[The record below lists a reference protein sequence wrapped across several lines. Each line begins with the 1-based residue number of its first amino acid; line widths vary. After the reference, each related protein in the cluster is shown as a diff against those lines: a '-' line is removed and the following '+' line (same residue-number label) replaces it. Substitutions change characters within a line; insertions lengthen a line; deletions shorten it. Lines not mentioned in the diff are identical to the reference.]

1 MLGILLVVA
10 VVAPDIVV
18 AAVEEVV
25 VVEIAVAVVVVAETA
40 VAVADTVGV
49 AVETAVS
56 VVVAGTAEMEG
67 HQVLVYIGVH
77 LPAGTVAHVVVEEA
91 VDVLVGDLLDIDL
104 VAHQVPFS
112 AAPLSLQPEKPPI
125 NTR

>member
-56 VVVAGTAEMEG
+56 VGVAGTAEMEG

-77 LPAGTVAHVVVEEA
+77 LPGTVAHVVVEEA